1 MAFSKLVDKGPGEV
15 LDYILDFSQWI
26 EAGDTIQSA
35 GSSVVLDGVS
45 VPSGDTALTID
56 QVIVGGNLIVAWLS
70 GGTEKDTYTLKWTGV
85 DNNNPVRTVVRHTKL
100 KVKKK

>member
-1 MAFSKLVDKGPGEV
+1 MAFAKLVNKGPGEV

-26 EAGDTIQSA
+26 EAGDTIQAA

-45 VPSGDTALTID
+45 VPSGDTNLTID

-70 GGTEKDTYTLKWTGV
+70 GGTEGDKYTLKWTGV
-85 DNNNPVRTVVRHTKL
+85 DDNNPVRTVVRHAKL
-100 KVKKK
+100 TVKKK